1 MKKYLTCV
9 EEFISRRATALYKLQ
24 LAFSCIALALLSWN
38 VTILLKR
45 AFLADLKAKIN
56 VWAYIFYHPIGSNL
70 FNYIA
75 ISVVIGACALSGYLL
90 ANRRNV
96 EWLKGKIEGNRTFVF
111 FATISSLFLV
121 GLILVMPSGLGR
133 MAVALLVVIIPFFS
147 LFKPRSLV
155 RSGIMLSAISWLFLI
170 SADPLLV
177 AMGPAYLMNE
187 YADIYGET
195 YVKSKPIN
203 EKEFLD
209 KIKDINIRE
218 MLRVFYYLVA
228 RYESLKMDHEEDKGL
243 REVIGS
249 IFAKYKYI
257 DIVAAQRHVI
267 HMLSRDDTLYDDLK
281 NEKEAYAKEYLEGF
295 KRQIENLNRIDV
307 ETLKE
312 FYRRNEI
319 EYAYQN
325 MSRGQ
330 INHIGHVLNPLNEY
344 QGGKPLSSI
353 YMQYGL
359 GNTLLMKWTMDLFGG
374 VSIDNYYK
382 CYFYYVVYYILFIF
396 MLYLIFKERMYVFTG
411 TVFLAASFFG
421 YSFIGFILAP
431 GIIPSIH
438 FLDAGVLIFML
449 LFLRNGRI
457 GHLTAAALLSLLSI
471 VINRQFG
478 IILAAAFIGAMSF
491 YIIENK
497 KGMNRLLWITTIIA
511 FSFLSVVVFQLTNIG
526 TLGKTFYYYLTGLFS
541 WPARPLIKDLTIL
554 YLVLSYSFLLM
565 LKKVRNGLKYLYLLV
580 FIYSQGLFVYYY
592 WSGLNNHLPMVMPF
606 VGLQLMLMIHISENL
621 LSGGSTAIQRTLDVT
636 KYILFAVVSLFALLN
651 AKDFYMEKVRLQR
664 SFTFHRIHN
673 WEFDRARLITTIN
686 PEPVRES
693 INLIKK
699 YSPDERGIFIISKY
713 DNLFPFLSARY
724 SRMPFFEMHWHLFSE
739 SESREAIERIR
750 GSKPDFIFVDSN
762 IDRYDI
768 DPWAQIYYEM
778 SVIKE
783 RASRI
788 ERYAELYKLFLAVKG
803 DYEKVEEGTLISVYR
818 RKTWKDSRSGL

>member
-1 MKKYLTCV
+1 MKKYLTCA
-9 EEFISRRATALYKLQ
+9 EEFISKRATALYKLQ
-24 LAFSCIALALLSWN
+24 LASSCIALALLSWN
-38 VTILLKR
+38 VTILLQR
-45 AFLADLKAKIN
+45 IFLADMKAKIN
-56 VWAYIFYHPIGSNL
+56 VWAYIFYHPTESNL

-90 ANRRNV
+90 ANWRKV
-96 EWLKGKIEGNRTFVF
+96 EWIKGKIEENRTFVF

-121 GLILVMPSGLGR
+121 GLIVVMPSGLVR
-133 MAVALLVVIIPFFS
+133 MAVALLVVIIPIFS
-147 LFKPRSLV
+147 LFNPRSLV
-155 RSGIMLSAISWLFLI
+155 RNGIILSTISWVFLI

-177 AMGPAYLMNE
+177 ALGPVYLMNE

-209 KIKDINIRE
+209 KIKDVNIRE
-218 MLRVFYYLVA
+218 MLPVFYYLVA
-228 RYESLKMDHEEDKGL
+228 RYKSLKVDPDEDKG
-243 REVIGS
+243 VIGS
-249 IFAKYKYI
+249 IFAKYKYT
-257 DIVAAQRHVI
+257 DIAAAQRHVL
-267 HMLSRDDTLYDDLK
+267 HMLPHDGTLYDDLK
-281 NEKEAYAKEYLEGF
+281 DEKKEYTKEYL
-295 KRQIENLNRIDV
+295 KIVSRQIENLNRIDV

-312 FYRRNEI
+312 FYKRNEI

-344 QGGKPLSSI
+344 QGGQPLSSI
-353 YMQYGL
+353 SMQYGL

-382 CYFYYVVYYILFIF
+382 CYFYYIVYYILFIF
-396 MLYLIFKERMYVFTG
+396 MLYLIFKERIYVFTG

-438 FLDAGVLIFML
+438 FLDAGVLIFMF
-449 LFLRNGRI
+449 LFLRNGRV

-478 IILAAAFIGAMSF
+478 IILAVAFIGAMSF

-497 KGMNRLLWITTIIA
+497 KGMDRLLWTTTIIV
-511 FSFLSVVVFQLTNIG
+511 FSFLSVVVFQLTDIG

-541 WPARPLIKDLTIL
+541 WPARPLIKGLTIL

-565 LKKVRNGLKYLYLLV
+565 LKNVRNGLKYLFLLV

-621 LSGGSTAIQRTLDVT
+621 LSGGSTAIRRTLDVT
-636 KYILFAVVSLFALLN
+636 KYVLFAVVSLFALLN
-651 AKDFYMEKVRLQR
+651 AKDFYMQKVRFQR

-673 WEFDRARLITTIN
+673 WEFDRARLVTTIN

-699 YSPDERGIFIISKY
+699 YSPDERGIFMISKY
-713 DNLFPFLSARY
+713 DNLLPFLSARY

-739 SESREAIERIR
+739 NESTEAIERIH

-768 DPWAQIYYEM
+768 DPWGQIYYEM
-778 SVIKE
+778 SVIQE

-788 ERYAELYKLFLAVKG
+788 ERYAELYKLFLAVQG

-818 RKTWKDSRSGL
+818 RKI